1 MKDRDFKTRERWHKK
16 EQERF
21 ERIEEKAA
29 KEAVKEKEKWL
40 KECDTDIYNPD
51 KDRENEEA
59 KKRLL
64 KELVGDSNG
73 SV

>member
-1 MKDRDFKTRERWHKK
+1 MKDRDFKMRERWHKK

-40 KECDTDIYNPD
+40 KECDADIYNTDKNTD
-51 KDRENEEA
+51 KDREDEEA

-64 KELVGDSNG
+64 QELVG
-73 SV
+73 